1 MINFSI
7 LILNKVIMKN
17 LILYLTLI
25 GFTCPLFAQITH
37 LPEIEITAVNY
48 KYLNA
53 VDSEDLALDIKLLQE
68 KVAFY
73 DIKNSDLYSDEYD
86 TYKVDFFIPDGTI
99 LAAYDKN
106 GKLLRTIE
114 KYNNIKIPKNI
125 LSAVSTRFPQW
136 AIVKD
141 VYKVNYHHQKGVFK
155 EEYRIKLEN
164 GDKRMTVKIDA
175 NGAFM

>member
-1 MINFSI
+1 
-7 LILNKVIMKN
+7 MKN
-17 LILYLTLI
+17 LILCLTFI
-25 GFTCPLFAQITH
+25 GLTSPLFAQITH

-68 KVAFY
+68 KVAVY
-73 DIKNSDLYSDEYD
+73 DLKNSDLYSDEYD

-99 LAAYDKN
+99 LAAYDKD

-114 KYNNIKIPKNI
+114 KYNNIKLPKNI
-125 LSAVSTRFPQW
+125 VNLVSTRFPQW

-141 VYKVNYHHQKGVFK
+141 VYKVNYHHKKGVTK

-164 GDKRMTVKIDA
+164 GDKNMTVKIDA
-175 NGAFM
+175 NGDFM

>member
-1 MINFSI
+1 MKKSI
-7 LILNKVIMKN
+7 LIIL
-17 LILYLTLI
+17 LIAISNQVYS
-25 GFTCPLFAQITH
+25 QIIK
-37 LPEIEITAVNY
+37 LPEVNITAVNY

-68 KVAFY
+68 KVALY

-86 TYKVDFFIPDGTI
+86 TYKVDFYIPDGTI

-114 KYNNIKIPKNI
+114 KYNNIKLPKNI

-164 GDKRMTVKIDA
+164 GDKNMTVKIDA
-175 NGAFM
+175 NGDFM